1 MFLSHRTLNPKSLN
15 LAQVPVESIS
25 FWGRVVGGERK
36 TFLCILLHEANRE
49 AGGGEVAMEMVAVC
63 KGRAAGFRIPGRKRE

>member
-1 MFLSHRTLNPKSLN
+1 M
-15 LAQVPVESIS
+15 ESII
-25 FWGRVVGGERK
+25 FAGGRAGRQAVGAERK

>member
-1 MFLSHRTLNPKSLN
+1 MVR
-15 LAQVPVESIS
+15 
-25 FWGRVVGGERK
+25 GERK

>member
-1 MFLSHRTLNPKSLN
+1 M
-15 LAQVPVESIS
+15 
-25 FWGRVVGGERK
+25 VGGKRK

-63 KGRAAGFRIPGRKRE
+63 KGRAAGFRIPGRKGE